1 MPDNVY
7 DLVQDKLDSF
17 DMARQECRIV
27 YPLIG
32 QIFEFEASSRTL
44 LYSHPGFKERVQDW
58 LGGSASLMDEFVHQK
73 IVTVYNIWTRTT
85 TSFNSLRSQKP
96 KKAQKLADEEKML
109 KESMK
114 GTRCINI
121 FNANW

>member
-1 MPDNVY
+1 MQIQFKNTTIWRALAIGCLSLFLFVAYFWWNPTSMTNKRIKLRMSCLTRMPDNVY

-44 LYSHPGFKERVQDW
+44 LYSHPGFKERV
-58 LGGSASLMDEFVHQK
+58 
-73 IVTVYNIWTRTT
+73 
-85 TSFNSLRSQKP
+85 
-96 KKAQKLADEEKML
+96 
-109 KESMK
+109 
-114 GTRCINI
+114 
-121 FNANW
+121 